1 MKKKFTTVIFF
12 QDSLTFGKHFTGGQN
27 VLFARK
33 IKNILVTKF
42 CVVSKL
48 IINLLDCVLKLP
60 VLSLKL
66 FKCQCC
72 YGQHEK

>member
-48 IINLLDCVLKLP
+48 IINLLDCFETA
-60 VLSLKL
+60 S
-66 FKCQCC
+66 FKPKIIQMPMLLWSA
-72 YGQHEK
+72 